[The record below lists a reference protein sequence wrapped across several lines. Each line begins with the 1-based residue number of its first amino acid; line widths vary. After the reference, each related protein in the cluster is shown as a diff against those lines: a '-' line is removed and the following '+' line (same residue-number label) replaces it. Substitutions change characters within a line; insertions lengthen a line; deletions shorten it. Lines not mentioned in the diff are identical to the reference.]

1 LRPVSAQCAFPRTTR
16 ESSFSDVVKSLN
28 DDRIHTLYFG
38 GQRMEDGIGGQ
49 WHPSLR
55 THAIMAAKLSA
66 AIAEKTDLPAAPVE
80 IPPVTQATQ

>member
-1 LRPVSAQCAFPRTTR
+1 
-16 ESSFSDVVKSLN
+16 
-28 DDRIHTLYFG
+28 
-38 GQRMEDGIGGQ
+38 MEDGIGGQ